1 MEVQSIEEDNVIQR
15 NTSDGK
21 YTEKIN
27 DDDNTKGAPT
37 ESTDESPN
45 IDCNESEKFEKIIA
59 DFVKDLLR
67 SFPEFKEVVSS
78 YFKDDQLQ
86 IETLYNHCKKNYP
99 QKFFDILYKKDTLI
113 TELNFEILPSLHIK
127 ELWYIDGVTETLKET
142 IWKYLQLILFSLIN
156 DLDDKNLFGD
166 TAKLFESFN
175 QDDLKEKMESTMKD
189 LFELFNEN
197 NETDNESD
205 EKTMPEFLNP
215 ENVQEHLSSLLD
227 GKLGKLASEI
237 AEETANELDIN
248 MNDIGNSEDVMKKLM
263 SNPGQLMNLVQKVGG
278 KLDSKIKSGD
288 IKESELMDE
297 ATEIMKKMQ
306 NMPGM
311 KDMDQLLKS
320 MGMPSLGK
328 NTKINKSA
336 LNNQLRKQEA
346 INRVRKKAQEKVKK
360 VNEDKLVQEEFEKK
374 RKEFIQ
380 QSGCGD
386 IDGNIDID
394 KLMATLD
401 LKNDDNIVKDTN
413 KKKKKKK
420 NKK

>member
-1 MEVQSIEEDNVIQR
+1 MEI
-15 NTSDGK
+15 
-21 YTEKIN
+21 
-27 DDDNTKGAPT
+27 
-37 ESTDESPN
+37 
-45 IDCNESEKFEKIIA
+45 
-59 DFVKDLLR
+59 
-67 SFPEFKEVVSS
+67 
-78 YFKDDQLQ
+78 
-86 IETLYNHCKKNYP
+86 
-99 QKFFDILYKKDTLI
+99 
-113 TELNFEILPSLHIK
+113 
-127 ELWYIDGVTETLKET
+127 
-142 IWKYLQLILFSLIN
+142 LQLILFSLIN

-189 LFELFNEN
+189 LFELFNDN
-197 NETDNESD
+197 NETGGEAD

-237 AEETANELDIN
+237 AEETANELNID

-288 IKESELMDE
+288 IKESELMNE

-306 NMPGM
+306 GMPGM

-360 VNEDKLVQEEFEKK
+360 VNEDKLIQEEFEKK

-394 KLMATLD
+394 KLMETLD
-401 LKNDDNIVKDTN
+401 LKNDDNIVKDNNNN